1 MVEESE
7 SFGSIGAIGS
17 ADSAPSYDSSPGTP
31 SSATVASAQQLAQ
44 QLAQQSARQPSA
56 QEIQDAVNQVNDRL
70 SSVNRVLE
78 LGVDAGS
85 GLTVAT
91 IRDSQTGDVLEQYPG
106 TDSIHLAQMLHG
118 WAAGKNILLDLIA

>member
-7 SFGSIGAIGS
+7 SLGSIGAIGG
-17 ADSAPSYDSSPGTP
+17 ADSAPSYDSAPSTP
-31 SSATVASAQQLAQ
+31 APSAVSI
-44 QLAQQSARQPSA
+44 AQQSARQPSA
-56 QEIQDAVNQVNDRL
+56 QEIQNAVNQVNDRL

-91 IRDSQTGDVLEQYPG
+91 IRDSQTGEVLEQFPS
-106 TDSIHLAQMLHG
+106 TDSIHLAQMLAG
-118 WAAGKNILLDLIA
+118 WASGKNILLDLIA

>member
-7 SFGSIGAIGS
+7 SLGSIGAIGS
-17 ADSAPSYDSSPGTP
+17 ADSAPSYDSAPSTP
-31 SSATVASAQQLAQ
+31 APASTVTI
-44 QLAQQSARQPSA
+44 AQQSARQPSA
-56 QEIQDAVNQVNDRL
+56 QDIQNAVSQVNERL
-70 SSVNRVLE
+70 SGVNKVLE

-91 IRDSQTGDVLEQYPG
+91 IRDSQTGEVLEQYPS
-106 TDSIHLAQMLHG
+106 TDSIHLAQMLQG

>member
-7 SFGSIGAIGS
+7 SLGSIGAIGS
-17 ADSAPSYDSSPGTP
+17 ADSAPSYDSAPSTP
-31 SSATVASAQQLAQ
+31 APASTVTI
-44 QLAQQSARQPSA
+44 AQQSARQPSA
-56 QEIQDAVNQVNDRL
+56 QDIQDAVSQVNERL
-70 SSVNRVLE
+70 SSVNKVLE

-91 IRDSQTGDVLEQYPG
+91 IRDSQTGEVLEQYPS
-106 TDSIHLAQMLHG
+106 TDSIHLAQMLQG

>member
-7 SFGSIGAIGS
+7 SLGSIGAIGS
-17 ADSAPSYDSSPGTP
+17 ADSAPSYDSAQSTP
-31 SSATVASAQQLAQ
+31 APASTVTI
-44 QLAQQSARQPSA
+44 AQQSARQPTA
-56 QEIQDAVNQVNDRL
+56 QDIQDAVSEVNDRL
-70 SSVNRVLE
+70 SNVNKVLE

-91 IRDSQTGDVLEQYPG
+91 IRDSQTGEVLEQYPS
-106 TDSIHLAQMLHG
+106 TDSIHLAQMLQG

>member
-1 MVEESE
+1 
-7 SFGSIGAIGS
+7 
-17 ADSAPSYDSSPGTP
+17 
-31 SSATVASAQQLAQ
+31 
-44 QLAQQSARQPSA
+44 LAQQSARQPSA

>member
-31 SSATVASAQQLAQ
+31 AASTVAI
-44 QLAQQSARQPSA
+44 AQQSARQPSA
-56 QEIQDAVNQVNDRL
+56 QEIQDAVKQVNDRL

-91 IRDSQTGDVLEQYPG
+91 IRDSQTGEVLEQYPG
-106 TDSIHLAQMLHG
+106 TDSIHLAQMLQG

>member
-7 SFGSIGAIGS
+7 SLGSIGAIGS
-17 ADSAPSYDSSPGTP
+17 ADSAPSYDSAP
-31 SSATVASAQQLAQ
+31 SNPAPSAVNI
-44 QLAQQSARQPSA
+44 AQQSARQPSA
-56 QEIQDAVNQVNDRL
+56 QEIQDAVSQVNDRL

-91 IRDSQTGDVLEQYPG
+91 IKDSLTGEVLEQYPS
-106 TDSIHLAQMLHG
+106 TDSIHLAQMLAG
-118 WAAGKNILLDLIA
+118 WASGKNILLDLIA

>member
-7 SFGSIGAIGS
+7 SIGSIGAIGS
-17 ADSAPSYDSSPGTP
+17 ADSEPSYHSAPSTP
-31 SSATVASAQQLAQ
+31 APASTVTI
-44 QLAQQSARQPSA
+44 AQQSARQPSA
-56 QEIQDAVNQVNDRL
+56 QDIQDAVSQANERL
-70 SSVNRVLE
+70 SGVNKVLE

-91 IRDSQTGDVLEQYPG
+91 IRDSQTGEVLEQYPS
-106 TDSIHLAQMLHG
+106 TDSIHLAQMLQG

>member
-7 SFGSIGAIGS
+7 SLGSIGAIGS
-17 ADSAPSYDSSPGTP
+17 ADSAPSYDSAPSTP
-31 SSATVASAQQLAQ
+31 APASTVSI
-44 QLAQQSARQPSA
+44 AQQSARQPSA
-56 QEIQDAVNQVNDRL
+56 QDIQDAVSQVNERL
-70 SSVNRVLE
+70 SSVNKVLE

-91 IRDSQTGDVLEQYPG
+91 IRDSQTGEVLEQYPS
-106 TDSIHLAQMLHG
+106 TDSIHLAQMLQG

>member
-7 SFGSIGAIGS
+7 SLGSIGAIGS
-17 ADSAPSYDSSPGTP
+17 ADSAPSYDSAPSTP
-31 SSATVASAQQLAQ
+31 APASTVTI
-44 QLAQQSARQPSA
+44 AQQSARQPSA
-56 QEIQDAVNQVNDRL
+56 QEIQDAVSQVNERL
-70 SSVNRVLE
+70 SSVNKVLE

-91 IRDSQTGDVLEQYPG
+91 IRDSQTGDVLEQYPS
-106 TDSIHLAQMLHG
+106 TDSIHLAQMLQG

>member
-7 SFGSIGAIGS
+7 SLGSIGAIGS
-17 ADSAPSYDSSPGTP
+17 ADSEPSYHSAPSTP
-31 SSATVASAQQLAQ
+31 APASTVTI
-44 QLAQQSARQPSA
+44 AQQSARQPSA
-56 QEIQDAVNQVNDRL
+56 QDIQDAVSQVNERL
-70 SSVNRVLE
+70 SGVNKVLE

-91 IRDSQTGDVLEQYPG
+91 IRDSQTGEVLEQYPS
-106 TDSIHLAQMLHG
+106 TDSIHLAQMLQG

>member
-17 ADSAPSYDSSPGTP
+17 ADSASSYDSAPDNPPAST
-31 SSATVASAQQLAQ
+31 ATSAQQLAQ
-44 QLAQQSARQPSA
+44 QTARQPSA
-56 QEIQDAVNQVNDRL
+56 QEIQDAVKQVNDRL

>member
-1 MVEESE
+1 
-7 SFGSIGAIGS
+7 
-17 ADSAPSYDSSPGTP
+17 
-31 SSATVASAQQLAQ
+31 
-44 QLAQQSARQPSA
+44 
-56 QEIQDAVNQVNDRL
+56 
-70 SSVNRVLE
+70 VLE

>member
-17 ADSAPSYDSSPGTP
+17 ADSAPSYDSAPGN
-31 SSATVASAQQLAQ
+31 SAASTVAIAQQT
-44 QLAQQSARQPSA
+44 ARQPSA
-56 QEIQDAVNQVNDRL
+56 QEIQDAVKQVNDRL

-106 TDSIHLAQMLHG
+106 TDSIHLAQMLAG

>member
-7 SFGSIGAIGS
+7 SLGSIGAIGS
-17 ADSAPSYDSSPGTP
+17 ADSAPSYDSAPSTP
-31 SSATVASAQQLAQ
+31 APASTVTIV
-44 QLAQQSARQPSA
+44 QQSARQPSA
-56 QEIQDAVNQVNDRL
+56 QDIQDAVTQVNERL
-70 SSVNRVLE
+70 SSVNKVLE

-91 IRDSQTGDVLEQYPG
+91 IRDSQTGEVLEQYPS
-106 TDSIHLAQMLHG
+106 TDSIHLAQMLQG

>member
-31 SSATVASAQQLAQ
+31 SASTVAI
-44 QLAQQSARQPSA
+44 AQQSARQPSA

-91 IRDSQTGDVLEQYPG
+91 IRDSQTGEVLEQYPG
-106 TDSIHLAQMLHG
+106 TDSIHLAQMLQG

>member
-17 ADSAPSYDSSPGTP
+17 ADSAPSYDSAPGNPAAST
-31 SSATVASAQQLAQ
+31 ATIAQQLAQ
-44 QLAQQSARQPSA
+44 QTARQPSA

-106 TDSIHLAQMLHG
+106 TDSIHLAQMLAG
-118 WAAGKNILLDLIA
+118 WVGGKNILLDLIA

>member
-17 ADSAPSYDSSPGTP
+17 ADSAPSYDSALGNPAP
-31 SSATVASAQQLAQ
+31 STATIAQQLAQ
-44 QLAQQSARQPSA
+44 QTARQPSA

-78 LGVDAGS
+78 LGVDAAS

-106 TDSIHLAQMLHG
+106 TDSIHLAQMLAG
-118 WAAGKNILLDLIA
+118 WVGGKNILLDLIA

>member
-7 SFGSIGAIGS
+7 SLGSIGAIGS
-17 ADSAPSYDSSPGTP
+17 ADSEPSYHSAPSTP
-31 SSATVASAQQLAQ
+31 APASTVTIAQQL
-44 QLAQQSARQPSA
+44 ARQPSA
-56 QEIQDAVNQVNDRL
+56 QDIQDAVSQVNERL
-70 SSVNRVLE
+70 SGVNKVLE

-91 IRDSQTGDVLEQYPG
+91 IRDSQTGEVLEQYPS
-106 TDSIHLAQMLHG
+106 TDSIHLAQMLQG

>member
-7 SFGSIGAIGS
+7 SLGSIGAIGS
-17 ADSAPSYDSSPGTP
+17 ADSAPSYDSAPSTP
-31 SSATVASAQQLAQ
+31 APASTVTI
-44 QLAQQSARQPSA
+44 AQQSARQPSA
-56 QEIQDAVNQVNDRL
+56 QDIQDAVSQVNERL
-70 SSVNRVLE
+70 SGVNKVLE

-91 IRDSQTGDVLEQYPG
+91 IRDSQTGEVLEQYPS
-106 TDSIHLAQMLHG
+106 TDSIHLAQMLQG